1 MLSLWGVLQL
11 GLLGAHVS
19 VKDGVDLSP
28 ERARILGC
36 DSMQIF
42 TRNQMQ
48 WKARVIGEDETK
60 RFKQNVKKHS
70 IQKVM
75 AHDSYLINL
84 SAIDKKI
91 LEMSKEAFID
101 EMGRARMLDIDFLVF
116 HPGSHLG
123 SGETKGMKKVSENV
137 RSAILKIGKGKP
149 RVLFE
154 TTAGQ
159 GSNLGYSF
167 DQMSTM
173 LGEVGMDDQTGV
185 CFDTCHSYA
194 AGYDIATEDGYEK
207 TFQQF
212 DEEIGLDRLFAFHL
226 NDSKGAQGSR
236 LDRHDNIG
244 KGRLGKAAFAR
255 LVNDGR
261 FVRHP
266 MVLETP
272 GGDEGYIKDLKA
284 LRSLIKTGRG

>member
-1 MLSLWGVLQL
+1 MLQL

-28 ERARILGC
+28 ERAGILGC

-48 WKARVIGEDETK
+48 WKARVIGEDEVK
-60 RFKQNVKKHS
+60 RFKQNVKKHR
-70 IQKVM
+70 IQRVM

-84 SAIDKKI
+84 SAIDRKI
-91 LEMSKEAFID
+91 LEMSMEAFID
-101 EMGRARMLDIDFLVF
+101 ELRRARMLDIDFLVF

-123 SGETKGMKKVSENV
+123 AGETKGMKKVSENV
-137 RSAILKIGKGKP
+137 RSALNETGEGKP

-173 LGEVGMDDQTGV
+173 LREVGLDERTGV

-194 AGYDIATEDGYEK
+194 AGYDIVTEDGYEK
-207 TFQQF
+207 TFKLF
-212 DEEIGLDRLFAFHL
+212 DEEIGLDRLFAFHF

-244 KGRLGKAAFAR
+244 KGKLGKAAFTH
-255 LVNDGR
+255 LVNDKR
-261 FVRHP
+261 FARHP

-272 GGDEGYIKDLKA
+272 GGDEGYIKDLKI
-284 LRSLIKTGRG
+284 LRSLIKTDRG

>member
-1 MLSLWGVLQL
+1 VLQL

-48 WKARVIGEDETK
+48 WKARDISKDEAE
-60 RFKQNVKKHS
+60 RFKQNVKKHK

-123 SGETKGMKKVSENV
+123 AGETKGMKEVSDNV
-137 RSAILKIGKGKP
+137 RSALLRIGEGKP

-173 LGEVGMDDQTGV
+173 LREVGLDDRTGI

-194 AGYDIATEDGYEK
+194 AGYDIVTEGGYEK
-207 TFQQF
+207 TFRLF
-212 DEEIGLDRLFAFHL
+212 DEEIGLDRLFAFHF

-244 KGRLGKAAFAR
+244 KGKLGKAAFAH
-255 LVNDGR
+255 LVNDKR
-261 FVRHP
+261 FARHP

-272 GGDEGYIKDLKA
+272 GGDEGYIKDLKT
-284 LRSLIKTGRG
+284 LRSLIKTGKPGRG